1 MDEKNYDCKNDLE
14 FKKVMEN
21 DFSKDTIESY
31 RTSINMFCRI
41 NKKSYSDIISEI
53 RDEQFDRIEDNRIIR
68 YNPNQ
73 GKVALYCNNLINYYL
88 EKGSSK
94 QTIHSRLN
102 HIRSMLKKSGI
113 ILPQKPK
120 IAINNEIET
129 IISRKDIQSIFKFC
143 SIWRKA
149 QISFLAST
157 GMRIY
162 DMVNLTIDDF
172 IEATT
177 EYHDFIYVD
186 DFVNNAP
193 SDMVGFWDFK
203 PHKTRKLGLECR
215 VCNTP
220 ESSNYILETLKRRK
234 EILKEKGEKL
244 AGEDPLFISERT
256 GYNKPL
262 HRKSVTVGFWYL
274 NKEFQNQLKYNLDE
288 KLRNNEITRKEYKR
302 SLENLPKLHPHG
314 LRKFFTTTVRNYTTN
329 RDISLIMEGHTS
341 PFKMDKHYVGA
352 NDELFSDELIK
363 QTYYKIIP
371 YLTFNQEVDPIEYES
386 LKLTE
391 KKYENQLKRN
401 NELEKQI
408 QIIHENLLQLQ
419 TFNDLVNKNS
429 VLKELNL
436 MDD

>member
-1 MDEKNYDCKNDLE
+1 MIMDEKNYDCKNDLE

-149 QISFLAST
+149 QISFLAVIYTSKEWIGKDVSIIPVPIDVSDRLIEKCYDDENDCYEIT
-157 GMRIY
+157 IESKWIINKTVNDGGKIGRIY
-162 DMVNLTIDDF
+162 VPKHL
-172 IEATT
+172 
-177 EYHDFIYVD
+177 
-186 DFVNNAP
+186 
-193 SDMVGFWDFK
+193 
-203 PHKTRKLGLECR
+203 LGLDCILI
-215 VCNTP
+215 
-220 ESSNYILETLKRRK
+220 ESPIL
-234 EILKEKGEKL
+234 
-244 AGEDPLFISERT
+244 DNF
-256 GYNKPL
+256 
-262 HRKSVTVGFWYL
+262 
-274 NKEFQNQLKYNLDE
+274 
-288 KLRNNEITRKEYKR
+288 
-302 SLENLPKLHPHG
+302 
-314 LRKFFTTTVRNYTTN
+314 
-329 RDISLIMEGHTS
+329 
-341 PFKMDKHYVGA
+341 
-352 NDELFSDELIK
+352 
-363 QTYYKIIP
+363 
-371 YLTFNQEVDPIEYES
+371 
-386 LKLTE
+386 
-391 KKYENQLKRN
+391 
-401 NELEKQI
+401 
-408 QIIHENLLQLQ
+408 
-419 TFNDLVNKNS
+419 
-429 VLKELNL
+429 
-436 MDD
+436 